1 MHKPFPLQTLLDLA
15 RNDSDSDSAAARLGA
30 LNGHDREMEE
40 RLRLLLDYRSEYTAH
55 LARMAKVGM
64 NSVDWRNF
72 REFIDK
78 IDVAIAQQRETVAQ
92 AKHQVQTGQHQW
104 HAQQR
109 KLKSFDTL
117 SARHHSSELRRE
129 YRQEQ
134 KEQDDFALKGFLGG
148 RAVMG

>member
-1 MHKPFPLQTLLDLA
+1 MSKPFPLQTLLDLA
-15 RNDSDSDSAAARLGA
+15 RTDSDTAAAQLGA

-78 IDVAIAQQRETVAQ
+78 IDAAIVQQRENVAQ
-92 AKHQVQTGQHQW
+92 AKHQVQAGQHHW

-109 KLKSFDTL
+109 RLKSFDTL
-117 SARHHSSELRRE
+117 SARHRSSERVRE
-129 YRQEQ
+129 LRQEQ
-134 KEQDDFALKGFLGG
+134 KEQDEFALKGYFSG
-148 RAVMG
+148 RVAMG